1 MNKPGL
7 PARIMLIML
16 SLGIIAVLGASLKYR
31 LEDHP
36 IVMHIAPQA
45 MRTAP
50 SAGSAPDAG
59 REGGMSKQGLDAM
72 AEAMQNDP
80 EQAAMID
87 LMQKMQANPNAPD
100 ALLDLADMFMRR
112 GDLERAENFINRAAV
127 AVPSDARPPFYLG
140 VLKERQGKYAE
151 AAESLERSLSMQDN
165 PAARFSLAVLRIY
178 HLNDK
183 PAGRAQ
189 LEAALKS
196 PDLTGDLK
204 KLVETELAKL

>member
-1 MNKPGL
+1 
-7 PARIMLIML
+7 
-16 SLGIIAVLGASLKYR
+16 
-31 LEDHP
+31 
-36 IVMHIAPQA
+36 
-45 MRTAP
+45 
-50 SAGSAPDAG
+50 
-59 REGGMSKQGLDAM
+59 MSKQGLDAM

-87 LMQKMQANPNAPD
+87 LMQKMQANPNDPD

-165 PAARFSLAVLRIY
+165 PAARFGRAGLRIY

-183 PAGRAQ
+183 TAGRAQ
-189 LEAALKS
+189 LEAARKS

>member
-1 MNKPGL
+1 
-7 PARIMLIML
+7 
-16 SLGIIAVLGASLKYR
+16 
-31 LEDHP
+31 
-36 IVMHIAPQA
+36 
-45 MRTAP
+45 
-50 SAGSAPDAG
+50 
-59 REGGMSKQGLDAM
+59 
-72 AEAMQNDP
+72 
-80 EQAAMID
+80 
-87 LMQKMQANPNAPD
+87 
-100 ALLDLADMFMRR
+100 MFMRR

-183 PAGRAQ
+183 TAGRAQ

>member
-1 MNKPGL
+1 MTRTLCSIWRTCSCAGAIWKGL
-7 PARIMLIML
+7 KISSI
-16 SLGIIAVLGASLKYR
+16 G
-31 LEDHP
+31 
-36 IVMHIAPQA
+36 
-45 MRTAP
+45 
-50 SAGSAPDAG
+50 
-59 REGGMSKQGLDAM
+59 
-72 AEAMQNDP
+72 
-80 EQAAMID
+80 
-87 LMQKMQANPNAPD
+87 
-100 ALLDLADMFMRR
+100 
-112 GDLERAENFINRAAV
+112 
-127 AVPSDARPPFYLG
+127 PFYLG

-183 PAGRAQ
+183 TAGRAQ

>member
-45 MRTAP
+45 MRPAP

-87 LMQKMQANPNAPD
+87 LMQKMQANPNDPD
-100 ALLDLADMFMRR
+100 ALLDLADM
-112 GDLERAENFINRAAV
+112 FINRAAV

-183 PAGRAQ
+183 TAGRAQ

>member
-1 MNKPGL
+1 
-7 PARIMLIML
+7 
-16 SLGIIAVLGASLKYR
+16 
-31 LEDHP
+31 
-36 IVMHIAPQA
+36 
-45 MRTAP
+45 
-50 SAGSAPDAG
+50 
-59 REGGMSKQGLDAM
+59 MSKQGLDAM

-87 LMQKMQANPNAPD
+87 LMQKMQANPNDPD

-151 AAESLERSLSMQDN
+151 AAESLERSLS
-165 PAARFSLAVLRIY
+165 LRIY

-183 PAGRAQ
+183 TAGRAQ

-196 PDLTGDLK
+196 PDLTGNLK

>member
-1 MNKPGL
+1 
-7 PARIMLIML
+7 MLIML

-45 MRTAP
+45 MRPAP
-50 SAGSAPDAG
+50 AAGSAPDAG

-87 LMQKMQANPNAPD
+87 LMQKMQANPNDPD

-112 GDLERAENFINRAAV
+112 GDLERAENFINRQPWLFPPTPARRSILAFSRSV
-127 AVPSDARPPFYLG
+127 RANTRKPRNLWSVPCPCRTIPP
-140 VLKERQGKYAE
+140 QGSA
-151 AAESLERSLSMQDN
+151 S
-165 PAARFSLAVLRIY
+165 RFCAF
-178 HLNDK
+178 
-183 PAGRAQ
+183 
-189 LEAALKS
+189 
-196 PDLTGDLK
+196 T
-204 KLVETELAKL
+204 T